1 MGGTNMSIL
10 IQSVRVS
17 GFRGLKNVEV
27 KLDQKTLLIGMN
39 NSGKTSFLK
48 ALQVAFGDTRFVVE
62 DDFYIGA
69 GGTRSTEMIVDVFII
84 PTDDDGAV
92 TKEFE
97 RLWSNL
103 FRNDV
108 QIESGQEFVAIRTRI
123 SRKDDTSRFYPRRI
137 YLKEWPGVTNWTE
150 SSCETENS
158 VPSLVETMPF
168 LFQDAQRDILEDV
181 GKRNS
186 FLGRAL
192 AKVEYNT
199 EDMQSLKEIIDTLN
213 KEAVEKSDVLKV
225 LQRHLGEL
233 DGALGGEGKTEITSV
248 AKDVR
253 DLAKGIRLNY
263 QNGENSFAME
273 YHGMGTRSW
282 ASLLALK
289 AFAKIVEAE
298 RLTEK
303 KPFFPILALEE
314 PEAHLHPNAQKQ
326 LYRQITDFPGQVV
339 VSTHSPYIAA
349 QAQLKEL
356 RSFYRDYIG
365 TQIRSMNLTLT
376 PDENRRIVREVIEN
390 QGEILFAKVILLQEG
405 QTEKQFLPRT
415 IEGYFGHSCIGA
427 GVTIISVGGCTAYS
441 PFLKVAK
448 DLGIPV
454 IVYSDHDDAQTRQ
467 QVSEYIIG
475 VFGTL
480 DGMNNATIFLDA
492 GNNLEQQLVKEGFK
506 EEVIEAFIRYK
517 LEKNPTPQY
526 EQALRKGYAKMDDI
540 SFLKQ
545 METEKT
551 SYSHYLGDVFME
563 NPLKRPA
570 TNRFPKSISILCQKL
585 ESWGIMKH
593 PRVK

>member
-1 MGGTNMSIL
+1 MSIL

-27 KLDQKTLLIGMN
+27 KLDQKTLLMGVN

-69 GGTRSTEMIVDVFII
+69 GGTRSTEMIVDVYII

-97 RLWSNL
+97 RLWRSL
-103 FRNDV
+103 FRTDV
-108 QIESGQEFVAIRTRI
+108 QNESGQEFVAIRTRI
-123 SRKDDTSRFYPRRI
+123 PRKDDTSRFYPRRI
-137 YLKEWPGVTNWTE
+137 YLKEWPGFANWTE

-158 VPSLVETMPF
+158 VPNLVETMPF

-199 EDMQSLKEIIDTLN
+199 EDMRFLKEIIDALN

-356 RSFYRDYIG
+356 RSFYRDCTG

-415 IEGYFGHSCIGA
+415 IEGFFGYSCIEA
-427 GVTIISVGGCTAYS
+427 GVTIISVGGYSAYS

-454 IVYSDHDDAQTRQ
+454 IVYSDNDDARIRQ
-467 QVSEYIIG
+467 IVSKTVFDE
-475 VFGTL
+475 FGTL
-480 DGMNNATIFLDA
+480 DGINNATIFLDA
-492 GNNLEQQLVKEGFK
+492 GNNLERQLVKEGFQDM
-506 EEVIEAFIRYK
+506 VIEAFIRYK

-526 EQALRKGYAKMDDI
+526 AQTLREEYAKMDDI
-540 SFLKQ
+540 SFLKR

-570 TNRFPKSISILCQKL
+570 TNRFPKSILTLCQKL

-593 PRVK
+593 PGVK